1 MKTETIVNAFT
12 TYLKELYRQNGLRST
27 GSVGKSADGIIRNF
41 VLKNGISKVT
51 QIICRMR
58 DKTDVTRKGVGKFEI
73 KTGCGEIA
81 KGHGLT
87 LDDAT
92 PENILSKID
101 FIAWMPFTLRY
112 KIALNA
118 AMLDAVNDADYETMK
133 NHFFA
138 VTKIAS
144 RETYVF
150 THDEFINCLETIGK
164 NGLRSSVKV
173 AKNGT
178 RLNIQTITPR
188 MEERLFDYIENIPC
202 IADFIPKK

>member
-1 MKTETIVNAFT
+1 MKTETIVNAFV
-12 TYLKELYRQNGLRST
+12 TYLKELCRQNGLRST
-27 GSVGKSADGIIRNF
+27 GSVGKSADGILRNF
-41 VLKNGISKVT
+41 VLKNGISRAS

-58 DKTDVTRKGVGKFEI
+58 DKADVTRKALGKFEI

-81 KGHGLT
+81 KGNGLT

-92 PENILSKID
+92 PENILPKVD

-118 AMLDAVNDADYETMK
+118 AIIDAVNNADYETMK
-133 NHFFA
+133 NHFS
-138 VTKIAS
+138 VLTTIAS

-150 THDEFINCLETIGK
+150 THDEFVTCLETIGK

-188 MEERLFDYIENIPC
+188 MEERLFDYLENIPTV
-202 IADFIPKK
+202 ADFIPKD

>member
-1 MKTETIVNAFT
+1 MKTETIINAFV
-12 TYLKELYRQNGLRST
+12 TYLKELFRQNGLRST

-41 VLKNGISKVT
+41 VLKNGISRAS

-58 DKTDVTRKGVGKFEI
+58 DKADVTRKSVGKFEI

-81 KGHGLT
+81 KGNGLT

-92 PENILSKID
+92 PENILPKID
-101 FIAWMPFTLRY
+101 FVAWMPFTLRY

-118 AMLDAVNDADYETMK
+118 AMIDAINNADYETMK
-133 NHFFA
+133 NHFFT

-150 THDEFINCLETIGK
+150 THDEFIDCLQSIGK

-178 RLNIQTITPR
+178 RLNIQTITPK
-188 MEERLFDYIENIPC
+188 MEERLFDYLENIPTL
-202 IADFIPKK
+202 ANFIPKN